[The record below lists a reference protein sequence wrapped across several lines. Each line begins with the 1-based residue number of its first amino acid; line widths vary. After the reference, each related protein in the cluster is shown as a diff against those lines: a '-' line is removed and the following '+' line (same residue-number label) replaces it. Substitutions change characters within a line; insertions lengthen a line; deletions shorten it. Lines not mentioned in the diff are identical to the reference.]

1 MESEYESDPFVV
13 VSFPEEED
21 SLAIIHKSWLKE
33 DHRSTF
39 WPIERN
45 PGKRRKLTMQGAKPT
60 GSWIEV
66 QCIVKRWANTYEKAQ
81 DKLNSLQYSSDT
93 NSERELGRGK
103 RKRQRAMRFG
113 DDEDN
118 SSTDY
123 GDSDEYVQPRAPTP
137 PQPLSTGMSQHQQS
151 RLTSFHTVQIS
162 VTVHRLSRRLLNQ
175 VHRPTI
181 IYAFREK
188 AVYGST
194 SAWPPPPHA
203 EVASFTEL
211 QPLAFMERILQI
223 LNGIKQTQQAHSQYL
238 NELLSNAD
246 SAPSHP
252 CHLPELP
259 FSDVADVLDYEK
271 KLQTDKQAQHQ
282 MKKHMAVQGGD
293 STKQKT
299 TRILQSLLSWNAA
312 ISFSWFGAKGKK
324 KFSELHLC
332 KLMCGTLTNDARHP
346 DATLKDV
353 ERAAMTWFRHA
364 AERLAAQQT

>member
-1 MESEYESDPFVV
+1 MASMSRATAYRRISHAVQADVHAILAAAGEHINAGNISGVASASFRPVEVPEPFPNLSLGQVASRGIGGGAQEVCDVDQTGDSSHSDHSLPVEPENLLDRRHRSLTQQDAVTDSSTSTLLKELDITSLKEDLRQWSLQSSVPHDVV
-13 VSFPEEED
+13 TKLLKVLRSYSCLHKLPNSARALLSTPRVANVTLMDSEED

-137 PQPLSTGMSQHQQS
+137 PQPLSTDALH
-151 RLTSFHTVQIS
+151 RS
-162 VTVHRLSRRLLNQ
+162 V
-175 VHRPTI
+175 
-181 IYAFREK
+181 A
-188 AVYGST
+188 A
-194 SAWPPPPHA
+194 HA
-203 EVASFTEL
+203 E
-211 QPLAFMERILQI
+211 
-223 LNGIKQTQQAHSQYL
+223 Y
-238 NELLSNAD
+238 
-246 SAPSHP
+246 PS
-252 CHLPELP
+252 
-259 FSDVADVLDYEK
+259 SYTD
-271 KLQTDKQAQHQ
+271 LQT
-282 MKKHMAVQGGD
+282 
-293 STKQKT
+293 
-299 TRILQSLLSWNAA
+299 R
-312 ISFSWFGAKGKK
+312 
-324 KFSELHLC
+324 
-332 KLMCGTLTNDARHP
+332 GTLTNDARHP
-346 DATLKDV
+346 DATLEDV